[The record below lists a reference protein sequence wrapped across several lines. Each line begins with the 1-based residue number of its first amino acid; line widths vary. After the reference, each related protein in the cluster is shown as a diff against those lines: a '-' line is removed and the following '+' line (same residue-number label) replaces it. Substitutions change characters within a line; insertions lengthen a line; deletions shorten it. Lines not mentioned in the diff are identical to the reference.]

1 MTVDRLCNFKSH
13 LNFVGSRYALCV
25 MIGVVAATV
34 SGCIAASL
42 APLALQA
49 LGFGVKAGTMMAH
62 GGDTPSPDET
72 ELNDQTTFSDSDFDR
87 NKTRNTSEESKCNE
101 MVLVT
106 PAIIQF
112 RSLQPGTEW
121 RELGLGGSADA
132 PRWTVVAAA
141 DTPTA
146 KDVSSNGWAPANNLN
161 HMNFTPPLKTPQE
174 PGDDTFMAYAPV
186 ESYSA
191 AERDQL
197 ASLVLDFGPVV
208 GTFDYN
214 GRQYKYSTL
223 KDLPCFPIPR

>member
-1 MTVDRLCNFKSH
+1 MMVGRLRNLKSH
-13 LNFVGSRYALCV
+13 LSFIGSRYAIWL
-25 MIGVVAATV
+25 MMAVAAASV

-72 ELNDQTTFSDSDFDR
+72 ELDDRTTFSDSDFDR
-87 NKTRNTSEESKCNE
+87 TKTRNTSAESKCNE

-112 RSLQPGTEW
+112 RSDREGTEW

-132 PRWTVVAAA
+132 PHWTVVAAA

-146 KDVSSNGWAPANNLN
+146 KDVSSDGWAPANNLS

-174 PGDDTFMAYAPV
+174 AGDDTFMAYAPV

-191 AERDQL
+191 SERDQL

-208 GTFDYN
+208 GTFDYK

-223 KDLPCFPIPR
+223 KDLPCFPVPR

>member
-1 MTVDRLCNFKSH
+1 M
-13 LNFVGSRYALCV
+13 
-25 MIGVVAATV
+25 
-34 SGCIAASL
+34 AASL

-49 LGFGVKAGTMMAH
+49 VGFGIKAGTMVAH
-62 GGDTPSPDET
+62 GNDQSPDQT
-72 ELNDQTTFSDSDFDR
+72 ELDDQTSFSDSDFDR
-87 NKTRNTSEESKCNE
+87 TKSRDTSQESKCNE

-112 RSLQPGTEW
+112 RAQQAGTEW

-141 DTPTA
+141 DTPA
-146 KDVSSNGWAPANNLN
+146 SKDVASEGWSPANNLG
-161 HMNFTPPLKTPQE
+161 HMNFTPPLKTLAL

-186 ESYSA
+186 LSYSA
-191 AERDQL
+191 SERDQL

-214 GRQYKYSTL
+214 GRRYKYSTL
-223 KDLPCFPIPR
+223 KELPCFPVPR

>member
-1 MTVDRLCNFKSH
+1 MTVGCSH
-13 LNFVGSRYALCV
+13 NLKLRLNFLGSRYALGV
-25 MIGVVAATV
+25 MMGVVAATV

-72 ELNDQTTFSDSDFDR
+72 ELDDQTTFSDSDFDR
-87 NKTRNTSEESKCNE
+87 TKTRNTSDESKCNE

-106 PAIIQF
+106 PAIIEF
-112 RSLQPGTEW
+112 RAHQAGTEW

-146 KDVSSNGWAPANNLN
+146 KEVSSDGWAPANNLG
-161 HMNFTPPLKTPQE
+161 HMNFSPPLKTPAVA
-174 PGDDTFMAYAPV
+174 GDDTFMAYAPV
-186 ESYSA
+186 QSYSA
-191 AERDQL
+191 SERDQL

-223 KDLPCFPIPR
+223 KDLPCFPVPR